1 MSSRLRLAPL
11 HLVLLFL
18 AAIFVSP
25 AARAQ
30 EAQEADPVAA
40 LTSALIAAC
49 RQNETQF
56 ARYLTAESAAAFRA
70 LPEGERTDF
79 LRRFS
84 LLDSPGRALVSSDA
98 QNRSVVRCEA
108 PDASVEFRFGQERV
122 HENLAFIPVRVVDGR
137 STEFGL
143 VREGGGWRILSLGL
157 LLINVPELTK
167 QWAEQELE
175 ARETAAVKTLRALAD
190 AIGTYRR
197 AFDKLPESLEQL
209 GPAPKEGISPDA
221 ANLVDT
227 QLAAGAHVGYRFRYR
242 ILPTPNEGEPRFELA
257 ALPIAY
263 GKTGRRSFFLD
274 AEGKLHGADHQ
285 GAVATADDPVISSEK
300 SD

>member
-1 MSSRLRLAPL
+1 MNLRLRLAPL
-11 HLVLLFL
+11 HLLLLF
-18 AAIFVSP
+18 ATTIIVSP
-25 AARAQ
+25 AGR
-30 EAQEADPVAA
+30 AQEADPAAA
-40 LTSALIAAC
+40 LTSALVAAC

-56 ARYLTAESAAAFRA
+56 APYLTAENAVAFRA
-70 LPEGERTDF
+70 LPESRRADF

-84 LLDSPGRALVSSDA
+84 LLDSPGRALVSNDA

-108 PDASVEFRFGQERV
+108 SGASIEFRFGAERV
-122 HENLAFIPVRVVDGR
+122 HENLAFIPVRVADNR

-143 VREGGGWRILSLGL
+143 VREGGGWKVLSLGL
-157 LLINVPELTK
+157 LLINVSELTK
-167 QWAEQELE
+167 QWAEQDLQ
-175 ARETAAVKTLRALAD
+175 AREAAAIKTLLALAD

-197 AFDKLPESLEQL
+197 AFEKLPESLEQL

-221 ANLVDT
+221 ANLVDA
-227 QLAAGAHVGYRFRYR
+227 QLAAGTHVGYRFRYR
-242 ILPTPNEGEPRFELA
+242 IVPAPEGSESKFELA
-257 ALPIAY
+257 ASPVEY
-263 GKTGRRSFFLD
+263 GKTGQRSFFLD